1 MEPALRRAAHSLCR
15 SCSASLRRQIAAG
28 GASKPWAQVSIRSVH
43 SCKSQDTKRT
53 IAGSKLTTAREFTSS
68 AKSASEA
75 AAAGKSPTST
85 LRLSPDDLF
94 HPFSESPVPEFR
106 RRAAYMRQHA
116 YCPHPDHKHARVPLD
131 ASTVDDAAPA
141 TGEHW
146 MDDYENHLKICDTLR
161 QINEDDHDLRSGR
174 VFHEGNLPDLQ
185 MENAAVNMTNW
196 DTFMYTREFE
206 AVDSDRSMR
215 QITRLLTY
223 PITIGSVLHELSPYN
238 IQSGGRLTVEG
249 LKSFSA
255 LRYNL
260 HIPRSGR
267 GAGINQLRPE
277 PPPVRIFILGAR
289 AESSLPRP
297 VWVQLAHLF
306 PESRLHL
313 IFIGPESM
321 ANRDDEFPLPERTPS
336 NPFGTVVE
344 DRVWYNM
351 KISTIVDYYHTIHKT
366 GHFAPY
372 DPYFDCFMLFHPG
385 LGHPASSHDWE
396 ETLPLL
402 LETKVPIISTGY
414 TQVDLDRDVEWV
426 RKKSG
431 GEFDVLLEPGENK
444 FRSLRWDLDD
454 MDPQDISCGN
464 WGVWAFRGKRR
475 LPGTYREEE
484 ETPKDSV
491 QFRSVL
497 LTSSSPLRLSASPPL
512 ARNDPAT
519 TPLDSPAMIAASAS
533 APPPLAR
540 ASTRSKHAAASPP
553 PEAGAADRR
562 STRAVPIDPLS
573 DRATLNLI
581 RRTLCPQHLGDK
593 GRDTQP
599 TIRELLPPLTSR
611 DDVDLQLYAFLAI
624 IMREFVQSWYS
635 KITADETFVPE
646 ILRIIAHCTTALEQ
660 RFSNTAV
667 ELQRENEATYRQL
680 LVQGVLAILLPTEDL
695 ENPCLTA
702 LVEQIFSELIIGNV
716 IAGKASQPWLLY
728 EAICITAKS
737 LGEQKDRTKARIVS
751 GKDQPSDLG
760 QDAAKSQKWT
770 AQGIFVLIIHLG
782 ILFFNA
788 LRLMA
793 GTLADSI
800 SLPPRTA
807 LHLDEEAAEGAH
819 NDKQPPQST
828 DTNLRAKVPV
838 LSFRLWA
845 CFGNLI
851 ELEERKPWL
860 GGFISLLQ
868 TAAINGPWCIAGLNG
883 PLDRLLAHHIQSL
896 FDSSRLP
903 PILRSLRGAL
913 FPNNSPG
920 TSTLVAPRS
929 EKELLALRRRAAS
942 AISDLLPAS
951 VTRVYFGRRHW
962 RLGGLFGPGDDGGS
976 SSAVTDEE
984 DDERILDELESLLDV
999 VGDEYCNKH
1008 LMYSALELLLV
1019 RLMPELS
1026 DKGVVELWEDRLG

>member
-75 AAAGKSPTST
+75 AAAGKSPAST

-141 TGEHW
+141 TGGDMPPANVDFECPDCGIAVYCSKEHW

-431 GEFDVLLEPGENK
+431 GSLTCCWNLERTNSGVCDGTLTTWTLRISAVVTGA
-444 FRSLRWDLDD
+444 FGRSEARDT
-454 MDPQDISCGN
+454 
-464 WGVWAFRGKRR
+464 RR

-484 ETPKDSV
+484 EIPKDRLR
-491 QFRSVL
+491 F
-497 LTSSSPLRLSASPPL
+497 SS
-512 ARNDPAT
+512 
-519 TPLDSPAMIAASAS
+519 
-533 APPPLAR
+533 PPLAR

-868 TAAINGPWCIAGLNG
+868 TAAINGPWRIAGLNG